1 MTIPRRLRS
10 ERGDATTE
18 VVLVT
23 PVLLFLIA
31 VVIQFGLWYH
41 ASHVAQAAAA
51 EGVRAARADGAS
63 ALAGEARARDFLDQL
78 GPTIVVG
85 SNVVASRDARIAR
98 VEVKGHAVSLIP
110 GLHLPVD
117 AVAQSPLE
125 EFAAP

>member
-1 MTIPRRLRS
+1 MTRMLRRD

-18 VVLVT
+18 AVLVT
-23 PVLLFLIA
+23 PVLLLVIA
-31 VVIQFGLWYH
+31 MVIQFGLWYH

-63 ALAGEARARDFLDQL
+63 AVDGQARAEDFLAQA

-85 SNVVASRDARIAR
+85 PEVVVTRDARAAR
-98 VEVKGHAVSLIP
+98 VEVKGHAVMLVP
-110 GLHLPVD
+110 GLRLPID

-125 EFAAP
+125 EFASP